1 MGVGTALAWSPHLQC
16 GNQTISFIVTST
28 KLFLIRLY
36 FFPFI
41 FIFIIMK
48 KCKNIECNKEIE
60 KNRIYCSFKCRNY
73 YVNKNLRDYTKN
85 SNGLS
90 IKTKKFYETNLKFC
104 LNPKCNKILSYE
116 KRRNSF
122 CSQSCSTSFTNIG
135 RVVTNETKK
144 RMSISHKN
152 KLEIK
157 TIKCKNCDIL
167 IEKRLRKKF
176 CSDNCKKIHNQKDMT
191 EFAKYKQE
199 TNFKFSLND
208 YPNEFDFSLIEIY
221 GWYKPKNKGDN
232 LGGVSRDHMLSVRD
246 GFNRGINPKLLS
258 HPANCQLMIHNE
270 NVSKNKK
277 SILTYDELL
286 ERIDIW
292 NKKYSPQVL

>member
-1 MGVGTALAWSPHLQC
+1 M
-16 GNQTISFIVTST
+16 N
-28 KLFLIRLY
+28 
-36 FFPFI
+36 
-41 FIFIIMK
+41 

-60 KNRIYCSFKCRNY
+60 NNRIYCSFKCRNY
-73 YVNKNLRDYTKN
+73 HVNKNLRDYSKN
-85 SNGLS
+85 GNGLTE
-90 IKTKKFYETNLKFC
+90 KTKELYEKKLKFC

-152 KLEIK
+152 KLVNK

-167 IEKRLRKKF
+167 IEKKIRKKF
-176 CSDNCKKIHNQKDMT
+176 CSDNCKKQNNQKDMT

-208 YPNEFDFSLIEIY
+208 YPNEFDFSLIEKY
-221 GWYKPKNKGDN
+221 GWYKPKNRGNN
-232 LGGVSRDHMLSVRD
+232 LSGVSRDHMLSVKD
-246 GFNRGINPKLLS
+246 GFNKGINPKLLS
-258 HPANCQLMIHNE
+258 HPANCKLMIHNE

-277 SILTYDELL
+277 SILTYNQLL
-286 ERIDIW
+286 ERIEMWD
-292 NKKYSPQVL
+292 KK